1 MTPHAAPDRPAALSV
16 ARVDGILNINKPAGL
31 TSHDVVQ
38 RVRRLVGQRRVG
50 HAGTLDPLATGVL
63 LVCLGQATRVAEY
76 LMRGTKTYRATV
88 RLGIATDTYDAEG
101 AVTWESPG
109 LDVSEEQIVAAL
121 ARLRATTSQRPPPY
135 SAVKQAGQRLYQLA
149 RRGIEVEPP
158 PRTIAIESLD
168 LLAWQ
173 PPQVT
178 FEVRCS
184 PGTYV
189 RSLAHDLGQL
199 LGVGGH
205 LTALVRLRS
214 GHWRIEEAITLETLQ
229 SAVASHDW
237 THLLHPL
244 ETAVDHLPRLDLD
257 AAAVSRLVQGQA
269 VAVADA
275 PLADLVRVH
284 APDGALCAL
293 AQPSADQPG
302 WWQPRKVFNVG

>member
-1 MTPHAAPDRPAALSV
+1 MTSDEVSDRPV
-16 ARVDGILNINKPAGL
+16 APANAHVDGILNINKPAGW
-31 TSHDVVQ
+31 TSHDVVH

-76 LMRGTKTYRATV
+76 LVQGTKTYRATV
-88 RLGIATDTYDAEG
+88 RLGVATDTYDAEG
-101 AVTWESPG
+101 TVTWEAPT
-109 LDVSEEQIVAAL
+109 LNVSEDQIAAAL
-121 ARLRATTSQRPPPY
+121 ATLRATTSQRPPPY
-135 SAVKQAGQRLYQLA
+135 SAVKHSGRRLYQLA
-149 RRGIEVEPP
+149 RRGIEVELT
-158 PRTIAIESLD
+158 PRAVRIESLD

-173 PPQVT
+173 PPDAT
-178 FEVRCS
+178 IEMRCS

-214 GHWRIEEAITLETLQ
+214 GQWRIEEAVTLEALE
-229 SAVASHDW
+229 SAVASHEW

-244 ETAVDHLPRLDLD
+244 EAAVRHLPRLDLD
-257 AAAVSRLVQGQA
+257 ATAVTRLARGQA

-275 PLADLVRVH
+275 PPAELVRVY
-284 APDGALCAL
+284 APDGSLRAL
-293 AQPSADQPG
+293 AQPSAEQPG
-302 WWQPRKVFNVG
+302 WWQPKKVFSV